1 MEGKLKEANEEVSS
15 LKASLNKMVRR
26 SEDST
31 VEKRYKDA
39 SDILEKKYKADLAD
53 LEKQKDQMK
62 LLITE
67 VELEKQELRVQ
78 VKTLQK

>member
-1 MEGKLKEANEEVSS
+1 
-15 LKASLNKMVRR
+15 MVRR